1 MCLAA
6 GLNWRGGGSASG
18 VSVHIRSGG
27 RDGQSRAVSVAD
39 VMVRERK
46 RRSGV

>member
-6 GLNWRGGGSASG
+6 GLNWRGGGGASG
-18 VSVHIRSGG
+18 GSVHIQSGG
-27 RDGQSRAVSVAD
+27 RDRQSRAVNVAD